1 MATRRPLFM
10 NTDSGEGYHEQMHE
24 SDALVLGGLVMNPGG
39 AGIDMNDQSIF
50 DLAEPINP
58 QDAATKAYVDAVA
71 SGLDVHASCVTKTA
85 NGLGDAAASVTTT
98 LGSGSMAGL
107 GGVGFTMAVNGGA
120 ATPFLFTG
128 APDPVNMADVL
139 TQINTAFPDVTATQS
154 PANNVTITTKRTGK
168 TASIALSAVHA
179 TVTTN
184 LGITATG
191 SPWSGVGFV
200 FTHVGP
206 EGTGSTL
213 EAPAN
218 GAGYNTIG
226 GYTLA
231 GTGSGVRVLVS
242 FQGGADATADLENG
256 IYQVTTL
263 GAGGAKLKLT
273 RVTDADTGAATELHN
288 GTYVFVTG
296 TGGTYENTGWTMV
309 TPDPITVDTTPMKWS
324 QFSGAVSYTFDQGLK
339 KVVSSVQVDLDTGAN
354 AQGAG
359 AAGGSSGLE
368 LDVDTAAGKLR
379 AKVDPVKGI
388 SRNANGLGI
397 LLAANAVGSGTSLEF
412 EGTNPTTGLRVLGLP
427 QDFQINGAAT
437 HFDDPGTGA
446 GKGQVTAPNLDTL
459 TAGATSNAD
468 SLHTHGSSPAT
479 EAPKIEN
486 TLDGTGGSIS
496 VGDPVYYTGTA
507 DIIDEADTTDAKAKV
522 IGVARLVPSA
532 ATVEV
537 VTAGPCSAVLPV
549 SPTPVVGAPYY
560 LKDGGGI
567 TMSLPAA
574 SKRVIQVG
582 IAMNS
587 TDLFVRIIDY
597 GKKGAA

>member
-10 NTDSGEGYHEQMHE
+10 NTDSGEGFHEQMHE
-24 SDALVLGGLVMNPGG
+24 SDALVLGGLVMNAGG

-50 DLAEPINP
+50 DLAEPTNP

-71 SGLDVHASCVTKTA
+71 SGLDVHASCMTKTA

-107 GGVGFTMAVNGGA
+107 GGVGFTLAVNGGA

-154 PANNVTITTKRTGK
+154 PANNVTITSKRTGK

-324 QFSGAVSYTFDQGLK
+324 QFSGAATYTFDQGLK
-339 KVVSSVQVDLDTGAN
+339 KVVSSIQVDLNTDADAQTTGA
-354 AQGAG
+354 G
-359 AAGGSSGLE
+359 GGSSGLE
-368 LDVDTAAGKLR
+368 FDVNTAAGQLQVR
-379 AKVDPVKGI
+379 VDPVKGL

-397 LLAANAVGSGTSLEF
+397 LISGTTLEF
-412 EGTNPTTGLRVLGLP
+412 EGTNPTAGLRVLGLP
-427 QDFQINGAAT
+427 QDFQIDGAAT
-437 HFDDPGTGA
+437 HFNDPGSGA

-486 TLDGTGGSIS
+486 TLNCTGGTVSL
-496 VGDPVYYTGTA
+496 GDPVYYTGT
-507 DIIDEADTTDAKAKV
+507 DDRVDEADTTDAKAKV
-522 IGVARLVPSA
+522 IGVARTAPASNLI
-532 ATVEV
+532 EV
-537 VTAGPCSAVLPV
+537 VSAGPCIGVLPV

-582 IAMNS
+582 IAMNGD
-587 TDLFVRIIDY
+587 DLFVRIIDY
-597 GKKGAA
+597 GKKAAA

>member
-10 NTDSGEGYHEQMHE
+10 NTDSGEGFHEQMHE

-50 DLAEPINP
+50 DLAEPLNP

-85 NGLGDAAASVTTT
+85 NGLGSAAASVTTT

-107 GGVGFTMAVNGGA
+107 GGVGFTLAVNGGT

-128 APDPVNMADVL
+128 APDPTNMANVL
-139 TQINTAFPDVTATQS
+139 LQINTAFPGVTATES
-154 PANNVTITTKRTGK
+154 PANNVTITSKRTGK

-191 SPWSGVGFV
+191 SPWAGVGFT

-226 GYTLA
+226 AFALTA
-231 GTGSGVRVLVS
+231 TGQRVLVS
-242 FQGGADATADLENG
+242 FQGGADTTTDLENG
-256 IYQVTTL
+256 IYEVTTL

-273 RVTDADTGAATELHN
+273 RVADADTGAATELHN

-309 TPDPITVDTTPMKWS
+309 TPDPITVDTTPMEWS
-324 QFSGAVSYTFDQGLK
+324 QFSGAATYTFDQGLK
-339 KVVSSVQVDLDTGAN
+339 KVVSSIQVDLNPDAD
-354 AQGAG
+354 AQTHGAG
-359 AAGGSSGLE
+359 GGSSGLE
-368 LDVDTAAGKLR
+368 FDVNTAAGQLQV
-379 AKVDPVKGI
+379 AVLPAG
-388 SRNANGLGI
+388 GLERG
-397 LLAANAVGSGTSLEF
+397 A
-412 EGTNPTTGLRVLGLP
+412 TGLAVNLDGTTLQLDAGGLASGLSVLGLP
-427 QDFQINGAAT
+427 QDFEIDGTQT
-437 HFDDPGTGA
+437 HFNDPGSGA

-459 TAGATSNAD
+459 TAGAASFAD
-468 SLHTHGSSPAT
+468 ALHSHASSPAT

-486 TLDGTGGSIS
+486 TLDGTGGSIA
-496 VGDPVYYTGTA
+496 VGDPVYYTGTD

-522 IGVARLVPSA
+522 IGVARLVPTAGSI
-532 ATVEV
+532 EV
-537 VTAGPCSAVLPV
+537 VTAGPCTDVLTAL
-549 SPTPVVGAPYY
+549 SPASGTPIY
-560 LKDGGGI
+560 LKDGGGL
-567 TMSLPAA
+567 TTALPAA
-574 SKRVIQVG
+574 AKRVIQVG
-582 IAMNS
+582 IAMNGD
-587 TDLFVRIIDY
+587 DLFVRIVDY

>member
-10 NTDSGEGYHEQMHE
+10 NTASGEGYHEQMHE
-24 SDALVLGGLVMNPGG
+24 SDALVLGGLVMNAGG
-39 AGIDMNDQSIF
+39 TGIDMNDQSIV
-50 DLAEPINP
+50 DLAEPLNP

-85 NGLGDAAASVTTT
+85 NGLGSAAASVTTT
-98 LGSGSMAGL
+98 LGSGAMAGL
-107 GGVGFTMAVNGGA
+107 GGVGFTLAVNGGT

-128 APDPVNMADVL
+128 APDPTNMANVL
-139 TQINTAFPDVTATQS
+139 LQINTAFPDVTATES
-154 PANNVTITTKRTGK
+154 PANNVTITSKRTGK

-191 SPWSGVGFV
+191 SPWAGVGFT

-226 GYTLA
+226 AFALTA
-231 GTGSGVRVLVS
+231 TGQRVLVS

-256 IYQVTTL
+256 IYEVTTL

-324 QFSGAVSYTFDQGLK
+324 QFSGAATYTFDQGLK
-339 KVVSSVQVDLDTGAN
+339 KVVSSIQVDLNTDADAQTTGA
-354 AQGAG
+354 G
-359 AAGGSSGLE
+359 GGSSGLE
-368 LDVDTAAGKLR
+368 FDVNTAAGQLQVR
-379 AKVDPVKGI
+379 VDPVKGI

-397 LLAANAVGSGTSLEF
+397 LVAANQVGSGTSLEF

-446 GKGQVTAPNLDTL
+446 GKGQVTAPNLDIL
-459 TAGATSNAD
+459 TAGAASFAD
-468 SLHTHGSSPAT
+468 TLHSHASSPAT

-486 TLDGTGGSIS
+486 TLDGTSGTIA
-496 VGDPVYYTGTA
+496 VGDPVYYTAAGN
-507 DIIDEADTTDAKAKV
+507 IIDEADTTDAKAKV

-532 ATVEV
+532 GSIEV
-537 VTAGPCSAVLPV
+537 VTAGPCTAVLPV
-549 SPTPVVGAPYY
+549 SPTPTPGAPYY
-560 LKDGGGI
+560 LADGGGL
-567 TMSLPAA
+567 THSLPGNAR
-574 SKRVIQVG
+574 RVIQVG
-582 IAMNS
+582 IAMNT

-597 GKKGAA
+597 GKKAAA